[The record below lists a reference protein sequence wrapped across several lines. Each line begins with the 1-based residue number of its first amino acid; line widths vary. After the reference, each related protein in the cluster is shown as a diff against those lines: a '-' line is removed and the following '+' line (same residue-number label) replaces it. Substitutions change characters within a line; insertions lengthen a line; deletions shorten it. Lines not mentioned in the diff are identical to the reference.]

1 MDWDTR
7 MKVELGSLAVIA
19 ALAAGGAQAQ
29 APMTAKEQW
38 ACEVALCMANPQGP
52 MAAPACVAPIRKML
66 REQAKG
72 HVIPKCKFTGGS
84 GGGSGGGR
92 PGVPERLA
100 QRK

>member
-1 MDWDTR
+1 
-7 MKVELGSLAVIA
+7 MKVELGSLALIA
-19 ALAAGGAQAQ
+19 ALASGGAHA
-29 APMTAKEQW
+29 ASMTAKEQW

>member
-1 MDWDTR
+1 
-7 MKVELGSLAVIA
+7 MKVVLGSWVVIA
-19 ALAAGGAQAQ
+19 ALAAGASSAQTSP
-29 APMTAKEQW
+29 PMTAKEQW

-52 MAAPACVAPIRKML
+52 MAVAACVAPIKKML

-72 HVIPKCKFTGGS
+72 HVIPRCKFTGGS
-84 GGGSGGGR
+84 GGGSGGGNR